1 MASYKNFYKPTNY
14 VNREL
19 SWIDFNGR
27 VLDEALDPLNPLLE
41 QANFV
46 GITQSNVDEFFMVR
60 VASLHKLSAAHVQ
73 TTDASGMTP
82 GEQLKAVNAKEHRMV
97 ERRYH
102 VYNDHVLPE
111 LAKQN
116 IRIIRE
122 RDLDEQDY
130 EFTRRYFNDELLPVL
145 TPMADDVSR
154 PFPFINN
161 GSLNIA
167 VKLHRRKKTMVPGDT
182 KEVLEG
188 DQEVTGS
195 VPEPHEDRHHQGEK
209 FATIR
214 VPSIYKRLV
223 KLPEKNHFVLIDD
236 LIQEFMRVLFP
247 GYKIDASGTYRV
259 MRDMDL
265 DVAEEDT
272 SDLLRSVQHQ
282 LRAREHGQVMRL
294 EIGRHFDQWLEKRL
308 LENLH
313 VADEAIYRVDGPVDL
328 SFLKKLSGMVI
339 GHDDLRYPPFKPYL
353 NPVLD
358 MDHNIFDAIRH
369 KDYLMQ
375 HPYDSFQAVVNF
387 IHQAAVDDQTLA
399 IKMTLYRVS
408 GNSPI
413 IKYLGMAAQR
423 GKQVTVLVEVKAR
436 FDEKNNVRWAQ
447 QLEQMGCHV
456 IYGLAGLK
464 THCKLALV
472 IRRDED
478 GLRRYMHLGT
488 GNYND
493 VTAHFYTD
501 MGLLTCD
508 YELGIDMTNLFNM
521 LSGFAR
527 PKYFHKL
534 HVSPNGIR
542 DFINEK
548 IDQQIKIAKGGNPA
562 IIGMKMNSLS
572 DKQIIAHLYEAA
584 AAGVEIHLIV
594 RGITCLRNDLPEL
607 HNRIHVHSIIGR
619 FLEHSRIYYFAGNGH
634 EEIYLASADMMTR
647 NLNRRVEELFP
658 VTEADTKER
667 AIKIFKAMW
676 KDNLKAWQL
685 KGDHYVKM
693 HPDREHAFSSQQF
706 FMEEATTLRKEE
718 KHQRKNKKRFN
729 NVFATLSRHVPGL
742 RLNNPSEQTKE
753 ERDE

>member
-1 MASYKNFYKPTNY
+1 MYKDFYKPANY

-27 VLDEALDPLNPLLE
+27 VLDEALDPHNPLLE

-60 VASLHKLSAAHVQ
+60 VASLHKLSAANVT

-82 GEQLKAVNAKEHRMV
+82 SEQLKAVNAKEHQMV
-97 ERRYH
+97 ERRYR
-102 VYNDHVLPE
+102 VYNDHILTG
-111 LAKQN
+111 LAHHDIQ
-116 IRIIRE
+116 ILHVQDLQE
-122 RDLDEQDY
+122 RDY

-145 TPMADDVSR
+145 TPMADDASR

-167 VKLHRRKKTMVPGDT
+167 VKLHRNKKVNQSTTSP
-182 KEVLEG
+182 VLEG
-188 DQEVTGS
+188 DQEVAGQT
-195 VPEPHEDRHHQGEK
+195 PEPHEDRQHHGDK

-223 KLPEKNHFVLIDD
+223 KLPEKNHFVLIDEI
-236 LIQEFMRVLFP
+236 IQEFMEVLFP
-247 GYKIDASGTYRV
+247 GYKIDASGTFRV

-294 EIGRHFDQWLEKRL
+294 EIGNQFDQL
-308 LENLH
+308 LEERLRENLQ
-313 VADEAIYRVDGPVDL
+313 VADNAIYRVDGPVDL
-328 SFLKKLSGMVI
+328 SFLKKLSGMVT
-339 GHDDLRYPPFKPYL
+339 GHDDLRYSPFKPYL
-353 NPVLD
+353 NPILD

-375 HPYDSFQAVVNF
+375 HPYDDFQAVVNF
-387 IHQAAVDDQTLA
+387 IHQAAVDDDTLA

-436 FDEKNNVRWAQ
+436 FDEKNNVRWARR
-447 QLEQMGCHV
+447 LEQMGCHV

-508 YELGIDMTNLFNM
+508 YELGSDMTNLFNM

-562 IIGMKMNSLS
+562 TIGMKMNSLS

-584 AAGVEIHLIV
+584 EAGVKIHLIV

-607 HNRIHVHSIIGR
+607 HDNIKVHSIVGR
-619 FLEHSRIYYFAGNGH
+619 FLEHSRIYYFTGNDH

-658 VTEADTKER
+658 VTEDDTKAR
-667 AIKIFKAMW
+667 AISIFNEMW
-676 KDNLKAWQL
+676 HDNTKAWQL
-685 KGDHYVKM
+685 VGDHYEKI
-693 HPDREHAFSSQQF
+693 HADDQQPVNSQQH
-706 FMEEATTLRKEE
+706 FMEEATQLLKDE
-718 KHQRKNKKRFN
+718 KHERKNKKHFS
-729 NVFATLSRHVPGL
+729 NVFETLTKHVSGL
-742 RLNNPSEQTKE
+742 RLNKTSTKE
-753 ERDE
+753 EE

>member
-1 MASYKNFYKPTNY
+1 MYKNFYKPTNY

-27 VLDEALDPLNPLLE
+27 VLDEALDPHNPLLE

-60 VASLHKLSAAHVQ
+60 VASLHKLSAAKVT

-82 GEQLKAVNAKEHRMV
+82 EEQLAAVNDKEHQMV
-97 ERRYH
+97 ERRYR
-102 VYNDHVLPE
+102 VYNEHVLTE
-111 LAKQN
+111 LARHDIQ
-116 IRIIRE
+116 ILRE
-122 RDLDEQDY
+122 RDLPDRDY

-145 TPMADDVSR
+145 TPMADDASR

-167 VKLHRRKKTMVPGDT
+167 VKLHRKKHGKPANDP
-182 KEVLEG
+182 VLEG
-188 DQEVTGS
+188 DQEVAGQT
-195 VPEPHEDRHHQGEK
+195 PEPHEDRRHHGDK

-236 LIQEFMRVLFP
+236 LIQEFMAVLFP

-294 EIGRHFDQWLEKRL
+294 EIGNHFDRWLEERL
-308 LENLH
+308 CDNLH
-313 VADEAIYRVDGPVDL
+313 VAENAIYRVDGPVDL
-328 SFLKKLSGMVI
+328 SFLKKLSGMVD
-339 GHDDLRYPPFKPYL
+339 GHDDLRYSPFKPYL
-353 NPVLD
+353 NPILD
-358 MDHNIFDAIRH
+358 MDHNIFDAIRQ

-375 HPYDSFQAVVNF
+375 HPYDDFQAVVNF
-387 IHQAAVDDQTLA
+387 IHQAALDDATLA

-436 FDEKNNVRWAQ
+436 FDEKNNVRWARR
-447 QLEQMGCHV
+447 LEQMGCHV

-501 MGLLTCD
+501 MGVLTCD
-508 YELGIDMTNLFNM
+508 YELGSDMTNLFNM

-548 IDQQIKIAKGGNPA
+548 IDQQIKIAQSGNPA
-562 IIGMKMNSLS
+562 LIGMKMNSLS

-584 AAGVEIHLIV
+584 AAGVQIRLIV

-607 HNRIHVHSIIGR
+607 HGNIQVHSIVGR
-619 FLEHSRIYYFAGNGH
+619 FLEHSRIYYFSGNDH

-658 VTEADTKER
+658 VTEDDTKSR
-667 AIKIFKAMW
+667 AISIFHEMW
-676 KDNLKAWQL
+676 HDNTKAWQL
-685 KGDHYVKM
+685 VGNHYVKM
-693 HPDREHAFSSQQF
+693 HPDGQKPVNSQQF
-706 FMEEATTLRKEE
+706 FMDEATTLRKEE
-718 KHQRKNKKRFN
+718 KHERKNKKHFS
-729 NVFATLSRHVPGL
+729 NVFETLTKHVSGL
-742 RLNNPSEQTKE
+742 RLNKTVTNEKE
-753 ERDE
+753 

>member
-1 MASYKNFYKPTNY
+1 MYKDFYQPKNY

-27 VLDEALDPLNPLLE
+27 VLDEALDPHNPLLE

-60 VASLHKLSAAHVQ
+60 VASLHKLSAAGVK

-82 GEQLKAVNAKEHRMV
+82 EEQLKAVNAKEHRMV
-97 ERRYH
+97 ERRYQ
-102 VYNDHVLPE
+102 VYNENILPE
-111 LAKQN
+111 LANHDIK
-116 IRIIRE
+116 IIKE
-122 RDLDEQDY
+122 RDLDEKDY

-145 TPMADDVSR
+145 TPMADDASR

-161 GSLNIA
+161 GSLNVA
-167 VKLHRRKKTMVPGDT
+167 VKLHRNVKKSNSNDG
-182 KEVLEG
+182 EVLEG
-188 DQEVTGS
+188 DQEVQGQT
-195 VPEPHEDRHHQGEK
+195 PEPHDDRQDQGDK

-236 LIQEFMRVLFP
+236 LIQEFMNVLFP

-294 EIGRHFDQWLEKRL
+294 EIGLNFDEWLEDRL
-308 LENLH
+308 IENLG
-313 VADEAIYRVDGPVDL
+313 VADDAIYRVDGPVDL
-328 SFLKKLSGMVI
+328 SFLKKLSGMVT
-339 GHDDLRYPPFKPYL
+339 GHDNLRYPTFKPYL

-358 MDHNIFDAIRH
+358 MDHNIFNAIRQ

-375 HPYDSFQAVVNF
+375 HPYDSFQSVVNF
-387 IHQAAVDDQTLA
+387 IHQAALDEQTLA

-436 FDEKNNVRWAQ
+436 FDEKNNVRWARR
-447 QLEQMGCHV
+447 LERMGCHV

-508 YELGIDMTNLFNM
+508 YELGLDMTNLFNM

-527 PKYFHKL
+527 PAYFNEL
-534 HVSPNGIR
+534 RVSPDGIR
-542 DFINEK
+542 TFINAK
-548 IDQQIKIAKGGNPA
+548 IDEQIENAKNGNPTL
-562 IIGMKMNSLS
+562 IRMKMNSLS
-572 DKQIIAHLYEAA
+572 DKQIIARLYAA
-584 AAGVEIHLIV
+584 AASGVKVELLI

-607 HNRIHVHSIIGR
+607 HGNIEVHSIIGR
-619 FLEHSRIYYFAGNGH
+619 FLEHSRIYYFKSNGH
-634 EEIYLASADMMTR
+634 EEVYLASADMMTR
-647 NLNRRVEELFP
+647 NLNRRVEELYP
-658 VTEADTKER
+658 VTQPDTKAH
-667 AIKIFKAMW
+667 AIHIFDVMW
-676 KDNLKAWQL
+676 KDNVKARRL
-685 KGDHYVKM
+685 VGDHYERI
-693 HPDREHAFSSQQF
+693 DRGDVAPFSSQEYFVKQAMKLNAREKKEKKAKKHF
-706 FMEEATTLRKEE
+706 SSVFETL
-718 KHQRKNKKRFN
+718 
-729 NVFATLSRHVPGL
+729 TRHVPNL
-742 RLNNPSEQTKE
+742 HLD
-753 ERDE
+753 ERKDE

>member
-1 MASYKNFYKPTNY
+1 MYKDFYKPENY

-27 VLDEALDPLNPLLE
+27 VLDEALDPHNPLLE

-60 VASLHKLSAAHVQ
+60 VASLHKLSAANVT

-82 GEQLKAVNAKEHRMV
+82 EEQLEAVNAKEHKMV
-97 ERRYH
+97 ERRYR
-102 VYNDHVLPE
+102 VYNEHVIPKLK
-111 LAKQN
+111 KQD
-116 IRIIRE
+116 ILILKE
-122 RDLDEQDY
+122 KDLDEKDY
-130 EFTRRYFNDELLPVL
+130 EYTRRYFTDELLPVL
-145 TPMADDVSR
+145 TPMADDSSR

-167 VKLHRRKKTMVPGDT
+167 VKLHRNKKQAI
-182 KEVLEG
+182 KHANNEVLEG
-188 DQEVTGS
+188 DQEVKGGN
-195 VPEPHEDRHHQGEK
+195 PEPHEVRKDNDSGEK

-214 VPSIYKRLV
+214 VPSVYKRLV

-236 LIQEFMRVLFP
+236 LIQEFMKVLFP

-272 SDLLRSVQHQ
+272 SDLLRAVQHQ

-294 EIGRHFDQWLEKRL
+294 EIGQDFDHWLEDRL
-308 LENLH
+308 LENLS
-313 VADEAIYRVDGPVDL
+313 VADYGIYRVNGPVDL
-328 SFLKKLSGMVI
+328 SFLKKLSGMVV
-339 GHDDLRYPPFKPYL
+339 GHDELRYPPFKPYL
-353 NPVLD
+353 NPVLN
-358 MDHNIFDAIRH
+358 MDHNIFAAIRG

-387 IHQAAVDDQTLA
+387 IHQAALDDKTLA

-436 FDEKNNVRWAQ
+436 FDEKNNVRWARR
-447 QLEQMGCHV
+447 LERMGCHV

-493 VTAHFYTD
+493 VTANFYTD

-534 HVSPNGIR
+534 HVSPDGIR
-542 DFINEK
+542 NFINEK
-548 IDQQIKIAKGGNPA
+548 IDQQIKIAQSGSPA
-562 IIGMKMNSLS
+562 LIGMKMNSLS
-572 DKQIIAHLYEAA
+572 DKQIIAKIYEAA
-584 AAGVEIHLIV
+584 AAGVEIHLVV
-594 RGITCLRNDLPEL
+594 RGITCLRNDLPQL
-607 HNRIHVHSIIGR
+607 HGNIHVHSIVGR
-619 FLEHSRIYYFAGNGH
+619 FLEHSRIYYFVGSGH

-647 NLNRRVEELFP
+647 NLNRRVEELYP
-658 VTEADTKER
+658 VTATDTKAK
-667 AIKIFKAMW
+667 AISIFKHMW
-676 KDNLKAWQL
+676 KDDLKAWEL
-685 KGDHYVKM
+685 KGDHYEKIQ
-693 HPDREHAFSSQQF
+693 PKEKPGFSSQQY
-706 FMEEATTLRKEE
+706 FMEVAE
-718 KHQRKNKKRFN
+718 KQESELKHSRKNKKRLSD
-729 NVFATLSRHVPGL
+729 VFETLTKHMSGL
-742 RLNNPSEQTKE
+742 HLSNDSKDTKE
-753 ERDE
+753 